1 MEEFGDSLNPSVLLL
16 SDWWETW
23 FFCHLQYQST
33 LIDNISIRFGS
44 SHNTPL
50 SLEMVIACLDEL
62 GRGDI
67 VEVIREE
74 EEEKESPQV
83 NDEDGEVDG
92 EGWRMMF
99 I

>member
-1 MEEFGDSLNPSVLLL
+1 MFILVS
-16 SDWWETW
+16 
-23 FFCHLQYQST
+23 
-33 LIDNISIRFGS
+33 RFGS

-62 GRGDI
+62 GRGDV

-83 NDEDGEVDG
+83 DGVG
-92 EGWRMMF
+92 G

>member
-1 MEEFGDSLNPSVLLL
+1 VIGEKHGLFVI
-16 SDWWETW
+16 
-23 FFCHLQYQST
+23 Y
-33 LIDNISIRFGS
+33 NISQHYIFIRFGS

-50 SLEMVIACLDEL
+50 SLEMVIACLEEL

-83 NDEDGEVDG
+83 NDEDDEVDG
-92 EGWRMMF
+92 EG
-99 I
+99 

>member
-1 MEEFGDSLNPSVLLL
+1 MIGEKLDLFVIYNIRL
-16 SDWWETW
+16 
-23 FFCHLQYQST
+23 T
-33 LIDNISIRFGS
+33 LIDNIFIRFGS

-83 NDEDGEVDG
+83 NDEDDEVDG
-92 EGWRMMF
+92 EG
-99 I
+99 

>member
-1 MEEFGDSLNPSVLLL
+1 MTIAYFSS
-16 SDWWETW
+16 
-23 FFCHLQYQST
+23 ST
-33 LIDNISIRFGS
+33 ISFNIYIRFGS

-92 EGWRMMF
+92 EG
-99 I
+99 

>member
-1 MEEFGDSLNPSVLLL
+1 MIYVCD
-16 SDWWETW
+16 T
-23 FFCHLQYQST
+23 
-33 LIDNISIRFGS
+33 RFGS

-62 GRGDI
+62 GRGDV

-83 NDEDGEVDG
+83 SYCR
-92 EGWRMMF
+92 WC
-99 I
+99 

>member
-1 MEEFGDSLNPSVLLL
+1 MNYF
-16 SDWWETW
+16 SDMMMM
-23 FFCHLQYQST
+23 FILVS
-33 LIDNISIRFGS
+33 RFGS

-62 GRGDI
+62 GRGDVI
-67 VEVIREE
+67 EVIREE

-83 NDEDGEVDG
+83 DGDG
-92 EGWRMMF
+92 S